1 MATSTSSFTRSP
13 SGSAAPAT
21 TIGPGLTV
29 EGEIGGTDA
38 VLIEGTVKGRIAV
51 TAAVQVGAGAVVE
64 ADLEVTEARIA
75 GTVTG
80 NVSGSERVEIA
91 AEGRLIG
98 DVKAPRL
105 QIAEGATFKGHV
117 DMDN

>member
-1 MATSTSSFTRSP
+1 MATSSSSFSRPS

-29 EGEIGGTDA
+29 EGEISGTDS
-38 VLIEGTVKGRIAV
+38 VLIEGTVKGRVAL
-51 TAAVQVGAGAVVE
+51 TAAVHVGASAVVE
-64 ADLEVTEARIA
+64 ADIEVTEARIA

-80 NVSGSERVEIA
+80 NVSGTERVEIA
-91 AEGRLIG
+91 AEGRLVG